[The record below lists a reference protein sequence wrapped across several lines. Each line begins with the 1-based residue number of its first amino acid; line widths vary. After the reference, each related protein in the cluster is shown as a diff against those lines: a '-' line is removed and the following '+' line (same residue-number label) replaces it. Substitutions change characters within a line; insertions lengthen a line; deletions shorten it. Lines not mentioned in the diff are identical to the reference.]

1 MRATLLAFF
10 ALVYGAT
17 LISHAV
23 TIGIPGPSWRT
34 AGTLVPFAFLGGFVG
49 RPIGDRLGV
58 EGLTLLAVT
67 LLVVAGL
74 YTIVAAGIG
83 LTLRRQ

>member
-1 MRATLLAFF
+1 L
-10 ALVYGAT
+10 
-17 LISHAV
+17 S
-23 TIGIPGPSWRT
+23 
-34 AGTLVPFAFLGGFVG
+34 GGLSV
-49 RPIGDRLGV
+49 IALGV
-58 EGLTLLAVT
+58 KGFTLLAVT